1 MNALWLTVMCFENFV
16 IVIPKIAMMIMLE
29 KVVNSARNVDVL
41 ILKVEKFMQ
50 TKVYYYNCFI
60 SKYIWL
66 TYAAGGILYF
76 FNYFYSNEL
85 AAELITF
92 CDRIM
97 YLMIARIVLFFVK
110 LQFDSKSLQHEN
122 LEKLRTANE
131 YPLSLEEA

>member
-1 MNALWLTVMCFENFV
+1 MCFENFV

-29 KVVNSARNVDVL
+29 KVVKCSHNIDEL
-41 ILKVEKFMQ
+41 IIKVEKFMQ

-76 FNYFYSNEL
+76 FNYLYDNEL
-85 AAELITF
+85 ADELVTF
-92 CDRIM
+92 CDRIL

-110 LQFDSKSLQHEN
+110 LQFDSKRL
-122 LEKLRTANE
+122 
-131 YPLSLEEA
+131 